1 MRIKNKKKKNM
12 KGATSFGGGGK
23 DDSSAAVST
32 KNNKPKCMKIDLS
45 FLLFLKSNMFQFMIF
60 VVFLLI

>member
-1 MRIKNKKKKNM
+1 M

-32 KNNKPKCMKIDLS
+32 KNNKPKCMIIDLS